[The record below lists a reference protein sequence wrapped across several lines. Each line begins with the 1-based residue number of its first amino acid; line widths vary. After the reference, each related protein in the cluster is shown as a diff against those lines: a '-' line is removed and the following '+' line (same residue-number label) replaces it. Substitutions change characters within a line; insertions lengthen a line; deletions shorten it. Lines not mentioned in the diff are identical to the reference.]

1 MSSIKEITPV
11 THWWN
16 AQPSND
22 MPIYDI
28 DGVLYCADGWN
39 GEAYLHSFRVLNA
52 YDLDA
57 EHPQE
62 VQLWPVYRFQMEDRD
77 FDEGND
83 TAAEI
88 VGFEVR

>member
-11 THWWN
+11 AYWWN

-28 DGVLYCADGWN
+28 GGVLYCADGWN
-39 GEAYLHSFRVLNA
+39 GEAYLHSFRVRNA
-52 YDLDA
+52 YDLDV

-62 VQLWPVYRFQMEDRD
+62 VELWPVYRFQMEDRE
-77 FDEGND
+77 FDEDDD

-88 VGFEVR
+88 VSFEVR

>member
-1 MSSIKEITPV
+1 MNSIKEITPV
-11 THWWN
+11 AHWWN

-39 GEAYLHSFRVLNA
+39 G
-52 YDLDA
+52 
-57 EHPQE
+57 
-62 VQLWPVYRFQMEDRD
+62 
-77 FDEGND
+77 
-83 TAAEI
+83 I